1 MNKLNKNIW
10 LTFSKLKALLKLQ
23 EKKIRVL
30 QKIRPITLGLVLITV
45 FYLLL
50 IQPDRY
56 ISLAKIV
63 INQGHIQ
70 EASAMSLSGGQGVNS
85 IDSAIVAEHIKSIE
99 MLQFLDNEV
108 DLRKI
113 YSRRASVRFSEFSF
127 STILKLFQNIDIF
140 SRLSSSAG
148 IDDLHR
154 YFLGRTK
161 VSHDAANGIITIE
174 VQSFR
179 AEDSRKILAKIINSS
194 EQFINRL
201 SKEVAI
207 EQLEFI
213 RVEVS
218 NAEEKII
225 DIQKSMQ
232 KIQQRFNV
240 ADPTTEVNNTIQM
253 IGELEKQKNTKEV
266 ELASRVE
273 FEGETAK
280 PIKKLKHELRVLN
293 KQIQE
298 LKEKIIVDSSVTSDN
313 DMLFQQKNLER
324 KLEFASSSYRSAL
337 SAQEKIRSESVQN
350 LKKLVVIT
358 GPTVEQEASYPK
370 RMYNI
375 TLFLCLFGMAY
386 YVFRATYASIM
397 SHKSIG

>member
-1 MNKLNKNIW
+1 
-10 LTFSKLKALLKLQ
+10 
-23 EKKIRVL
+23 
-30 QKIRPITLGLVLITV
+30 
-45 FYLLL
+45 
-50 IQPDRY
+50 
-56 ISLAKIV
+56 
-63 INQGHIQ
+63 
-70 EASAMSLSGGQGVNS
+70 
-85 IDSAIVAEHIKSIE
+85 
-99 MLQFLDNEV
+99 
-108 DLRKI
+108 
-113 YSRRASVRFSEFSF
+113 
-127 STILKLFQNIDIF
+127 
-140 SRLSSSAG
+140 
-148 IDDLHR
+148 
-154 YFLGRTK
+154 
-161 VSHDAANGIITIE
+161 
-174 VQSFR
+174 
-179 AEDSRKILAKIINSS
+179 
-194 EQFINRL
+194 
-201 SKEVAI
+201 
-207 EQLEFI
+207 
-213 RVEVS
+213 
-218 NAEEKII
+218 
-225 DIQKSMQ
+225 MQ